1 MRAHVVSCATGHHH
15 ASAWSAGGEPAQT
28 PQVTL
33 LAAFSRPLSRYLPL
47 LDRPPVL
54 RLWCAD
60 GTSSAHLT
68 LPVMSLHSQMVHG
81 EDARNMPHPVGK
93 PSLWRASGY
102 RRYSAAP
109 RDGVMVVDRARQ
121 QWLPSIGTR
130 KRACRFEGLRPVGV
144 PLRFLLSTLLMQMK
158 KKATDRFVRDS
169 IRGGYGA
176 QRFLLLHHTLHH
188 HRPVFSGN
196 SVLRVFRPRSSV
208 LDKRRIASLTDVIF
222 CQKVLDLEIEFARR
236 SKEEV

>member
-1 MRAHVVSCATGHHH
+1 
-15 ASAWSAGGEPAQT
+15 
-28 PQVTL
+28 
-33 LAAFSRPLSRYLPL
+33 
-47 LDRPPVL
+47 
-54 RLWCAD
+54 
-60 GTSSAHLT
+60 
-68 LPVMSLHSQMVHG
+68 MVHG

-109 RDGVMVVDRARQ
+109 RDGVMVVDRARE

-188 HRPVFSGN
+188 HRPVFSGKTV
-196 SVLRVFRPRSSV
+196 SRVFRPWSSV
-208 LDKRRIASLTDVIF
+208 LEKWRLAPLTDVIF
-222 CQKVLDLEIEFARR
+222 SKKLLELLIQFSRWG
-236 SKEEV
+236 KEEV

>member
-1 MRAHVVSCATGHHH
+1 
-15 ASAWSAGGEPAQT
+15 
-28 PQVTL
+28 
-33 LAAFSRPLSRYLPL
+33 
-47 LDRPPVL
+47 
-54 RLWCAD
+54 
-60 GTSSAHLT
+60 
-68 LPVMSLHSQMVHG
+68 
-81 EDARNMPHPVGK
+81 MPHPVGK
-93 PSLWRASGY
+93 PSLWRASDY
-102 RRYSAAP
+102 WRYSAAT
-109 RDGVMVVDRARQ
+109 RDGIMVADRARE
-121 QWLPSIGTR
+121 QWLPSIVTR
-130 KRACRFEGLRPVGV
+130 KRAYRFEGLIPVGV
-144 PLRFLLSTLLMQMK
+144 PLGFLLSKLLMNM

-169 IRGGYGA
+169 IGGCYCA